1 MINIKEKKDC
11 CGCSAC
17 VQICPKQ
24 CISMSADNE
33 GFLYPQ
39 VNTTICIDCS
49 LCEKVCPIINQEESK
64 EPLAI
69 YAARNSNENIR
80 LKSSSGGIFTLLAEE
95 IIKSGGVVFGAKFNN
110 NWNVVHDYTETL
122 EGLDAFRGSKY
133 VQSIIGDNFK
143 IAKHFLDDGRKVLF
157 SGTPCQIAGLKK
169 YLRKEY
175 DNLLTVEV
183 VCHGVPSPMI
193 WQDYLNYKR
202 TKCAAGKNTVSS
214 SLNELPVIT
223 DISFRDKT
231 YGWKK
236 YSFKI
241 SYATSKAAEKSVSK
255 STNTSNCEITPF
267 NKDIFMRGY
276 LKNLYLRP
284 SCYHCVARQGKSGA
298 DMSIA
303 DYWGVQSIHPEIDDD
318 KGTGVVLINTK
329 YGAAYFNSIA
339 NQIKSLRSSY
349 NKACAQ
355 NPCIVK
361 SVKEPSRRHQF
372 WQNYPVSKIDSIE
385 EICELMTPSPIVVF
399 AKRVVLKILKIKR
412 L

>member
-64 EPLAI
+64 EPQAI

-175 DNLLTVEV
+175 KNLLTVDI
-183 VCHGVPSPMI
+183 VCHGVPSTSI
-193 WQDYLNYKR
+193 WEKYKNNIKKLAIYSFKDS
-202 TKCAAGKNTVSS
+202 TSNDKSIA
-214 SLNELPVIT
+214 LNEVN
-223 DISFRDKT
+223 FRDKT
-231 YGWKK
+231 NGWKNYLCTYSVKRTSDYLSGTLK
-236 YSFKI
+236 YEH
-241 SYATSKAAEKSVSK
+241 T
-255 STNTSNCEITPF
+255 
-267 NKDIFMRGY
+267 KDPYMRLFLANY
-276 LKNLYLRP
+276 LLRP
-284 SCYHCVARQGKSGA
+284 SCYYCPSKAGKSRS
-298 DMSIA
+298 DMTLG
-303 DYWGVQSIHPEIDDD
+303 DCWGIKRMNKSFDDNKGVGVCVIHNNNELLDI
-318 KGTGVVLINTK
+318 VLRESQCITLPSN
-329 YGAAYFNSIA
+329 YLNNFN
-339 NQIKSLRSSY
+339 RSY
-349 NKACAQ
+349 NISSSAPHNRQAFYDAIIHTDDIISLAKLFAPPTGRIKNIINRIAR
-355 NPCIVK
+355 VT
-361 SVKEPSRRHQF
+361 RR
-372 WQNYPVSKIDSIE
+372 
-385 EICELMTPSPIVVF
+385 
-399 AKRVVLKILKIKR
+399 VLGK
-412 L
+412 